1 MLLNLGLTADA
12 AAAHGNEFADS
23 SQVSQSSNP
32 KPNPSVVSFAKSPL
46 LGLGSFYNSFK
57 GSEPPEPQNKQNSSM
72 PTSNI
77 DSRSS
82 SDGDFS
88 VVESTIA
95 PRPTRS
101 IPKKQTSRPKTSYHL
116 AHPAGHARHKRLKL
130 RPKLLLQLQQSS
142 HTSRP
147 LPILDVLPS
156 SVYLPKLTRKFPTIF
171 RGKNGLGPNDLIIVT
186 SELYENDS
194 DKASKHKGE
203 KKDDE
208 HQEVIATICQLLTE
222 DALSKGK
229 AEICLNYGPVWE
241 ATPLPNGS
249 YEFVADT
256 DNGRQIMRWVQRPNK
271 NRRVSGSTIGT
282 IPQEE
287 TKRFTFSVINPNTRR
302 HPVVASMIRNRLEV
316 FDEYSTPSSVS
327 KPPTSSMSMV
337 SDDSQVD
344 DRNMVPMDDKLR
356 TLIIITSIWVA
367 FREGWSHNFT
377 YDDSA
382 SALNSKAIC
391 SPMSSKHNSPT
402 TVTAENDVS
411 PEDNGRHPNVVTTNG
426 SRHIA
431 FANRQSHTA
440 PVMDVSKATSSGK
453 LNKRSNSTGA
463 NFLKRSNRQTARP
476 SRHSMLPQTKDN
488 HDITPNSVQ
497 PEDEYFSIGAGNGNN
512 KHAKGPDRAV
522 DTHAEVVRGTT
533 NGTTNSRVPETN
545 GVKPKRRH
553 RFSNILDLFSKR
565 H

>member
-12 AAAHGNEFADS
+12 AAAHGNEFTDS
-23 SQVSQSSNP
+23 SQASLSSNP
-32 KPNPSVVSFAKSPL
+32 KPSPSVVSFAKTPL

-57 GSEPPEPQNKQNSSM
+57 GSEPPEPPNKQNPSM
-72 PTSNI
+72 PTSHI

-82 SDGDFS
+82 SDGESS

-101 IPKKQTSRPKTSYHL
+101 APKKQTSRPKTSYYL

-142 HTSRP
+142 HTTRP

-156 SVYLPKLTRKFPTIF
+156 SVHLPKLTRKFPTIF

-186 SELYENDS
+186 SDLYGNEL
-194 DKASKHKGE
+194 DKAKKHKGE
-203 KKDDE
+203 GKEDE

-229 AEICLNYGPVWE
+229 AEICLNYGPIWE

-249 YEFVADT
+249 YEFAADT

-271 NRRVSGSTIGT
+271 NRRVSGTTLGPA
-282 IPQEE
+282 PQEE

-302 HPVVASMIRNRLEV
+302 HPVVASMTRNHLEV

-327 KPPTSSMSMV
+327 KPPTSGMSMI

-356 TLIIITSIWVA
+356 TLIVITSIWVA

-391 SPMSSKHNSPT
+391 SPISSKHNSPT
-402 TVTAENDVS
+402 AATAENDVF
-411 PEDNGRHPNVVTTNG
+411 PEDDGRHPNLVTTNG
-426 SRHIA
+426 SKHLA

-440 PVMDVSKATSSGK
+440 PDMDVSKPTSSGK

-463 NFLKRSNRQTARP
+463 NFLKRNNRQTARP
-476 SRHSMLPQTKDN
+476 SRHSMLPPTKDN
-488 HDITPNSVQ
+488 HGITPNSVQ
-497 PEDEYFSIGAGNGNN
+497 PEDEYFTVGAENGNA

-522 DTHAEVVRGTT
+522 DAHAETLRGT
-533 NGTTNSRVPETN
+533 NGTTKPRVPETN
-545 GVKPKRRH
+545 GIKPKRRH
-553 RFSNILDLFSKR
+553 RFSNILDLFSRR